1 MFSDPQFWVFVAF
14 VFFVIAIFKPVRTML
29 LSSLDIKI
37 NEIKN
42 NISKAE
48 KIKNESQQTLSTIK
62 KRQNELKQEIQII
75 QNEAKEKIT
84 IIEKHTNHKLNE
96 QIKKHKQL
104 TKDRINQMTRDANMQ
119 VQQYIVQSA
128 INATIK
134 ILEKKLDQVEK
145 QKLIK
150 QSIRELHSIL
160 NH

>member
-14 VFFVIAIFKPVRTML
+14 VVFVIAIFKPVRTML

-42 NISKAE
+42 NISQAE
-48 KIKNESQQTLSTIK
+48 KIKNEAQQTLSTIK
-62 KRQNELKQEIQII
+62 KRQNALKQELQII

-96 QIKKHKQL
+96 QIKKHNQL
-104 TKDRINQMTRDANMQ
+104 TKDRIKQMTRDANMQ
-119 VQQYIVQSA
+119 VQQYIVQNA